1 MADQNANPLDE
12 IHGIKALVT
21 QVEAALRSQQ
31 EILQMRGM
39 KLPPGTFSAL
49 TAIQEDVAQIE
60 SRLVDESTELGQL
73 RAVTG
78 TTEQVNSSLDL
89 DTVLADAM
97 DNVIALTGA
106 ERGYIILTNPN
117 PFGEEELE
125 FRIARDPEQMDKQGR
140 VTFQGSRTILNEV
153 LQTGQ
158 TLLTDN
164 AYNDPRMQD
173 NFTVARLGLR
183 SVVCVPLKI
192 KDRVI
197 GAVYVDNR
205 LRAGVFTKREAAL
218 LTAFANQASIAIEN
232 ARLYS
237 RVQSSIA
244 AITELKELMGSVF
257 DSIGSGVITTNAE
270 EVVTT
275 YNRAAARILAQEV
288 DHAVGKPI
296 LSLIPKINVDLA
308 AVLRAVMEQNQSA
321 TLDVEADSPVRE
333 RIALNIKLSPLK
345 DANRS
350 TQGVAMVLED
360 LTEQRRN
367 EQMLDVMRRYLTPE
381 MVDNIQSIATLALGG
396 ERREVTCMFVEVRPI
411 ATFPPGLG
419 PEQIMEMLNL
429 HLTVASN
436 CILDG
441 GGVIDKYMGHEV
453 MVLFNSQLNPHKD
466 HALLAVEVALN
477 MRDGFLSLYEQLGIN
492 PNPHYYRMGIHSGVA
507 TLGNVG
513 SLNRR
518 DFTAIGDTINLS
530 KRLEENATAGQII
543 ISEDVLG
550 QIQSSTGGTLPP
562 HLDFQERDAIQV
574 KGRQQRT
581 RIYEVFRAN
590 A

>member
-1 MADQNANPLDE
+1 
-12 IHGIKALVT
+12 
-21 QVEAALRSQQ
+21 
-31 EILQMRGM
+31 
-39 KLPPGTFSAL
+39 
-49 TAIQEDVAQIE
+49 
-60 SRLVDESTELGQL
+60 QL

-78 TTEQVNSSLDL
+78 TSEQINTSLDL
-89 DTVLADAM
+89 DEELADAM

-106 ERGYIILTNPN
+106 ERGYIVLTNPN

-140 VTFQGSRTILNEV
+140 VTFQGSRTILSEV

-158 TLLTDN
+158 PLLTDN

-205 LRAGVFTKREAAL
+205 LRAGIFTKREVTL
-218 LTAFANQASIAIEN
+218 LSAFANQASVAIEN
-232 ARLYS
+232 ARLFT
-237 RVQSSIA
+237 RVQTSIVT
-244 AITELKELMGSVF
+244 ITELKELMGSVF
-257 DSIGSGVITTNAE
+257 DSIGSGVITSNADHTI
-270 EVVTT
+270 TT
-275 YNRAAARILAQEV
+275 FNRAAARILGVSV
-288 DHAVGKPI
+288 DQAVGQP
-296 LSLIPKINVDLA
+296 LQSLIPKINVDFGAILHS
-308 AVLRAVMEQNQSA
+308 VMEQNQSVTVDA
-321 TLDVEADSPVRE
+321 EVDSPVRE
-333 RIALNIKLSPLK
+333 RIALKMKLSPLK
-345 DANRS
+345 DANHT

-360 LTEQRRN
+360 LTEQRQN
-367 EQMLDVMRRYLTPE
+367 EQMLDTMRRYLTPE

-396 ERREVTCMFVEVRPI
+396 ERREVTCMFVEVRPLS
-411 ATFPPGLG
+411 TFPPGLG
-419 PEQIMEMLNL
+419 PEQIMKMLNR

-436 CILDG
+436 CILAG

-453 MVLFNSQLNPHKD
+453 MVLFNSQLNPHP
-466 HALLAVEVALN
+466 HHSMLAVEVALS
-477 MRDGFLSLYEQLGIN
+477 MRDGFLALYRELGID
-492 PNPHYYRMGIHSGVA
+492 PNPHYYRMGMHTGVA

-543 ISEDVLG
+543 ISEDLLNHIAATVG
-550 QIQSSTGGTLPP
+550 ALPP
-562 HLDFQERDAIQV
+562 ELNFQERDAIQV